1 MSKKTFSVF
10 GGTNREHLISALV
23 PVISNILALV
33 IGAIIIACLGKNPI
47 KGYAL
52 LFSGSVGS
60 KSRIAQTL
68 MSACP
73 LIFTSLCAAF
83 AYKCGV
89 FNLGGEGQFVMGAT
103 CAIMT
108 VLGFHLE
115 GIVAIVVALLVGI
128 LVGGIWGLLPGIMKI
143 TRGLNE
149 MITSIMLNYVAV
161 LFMSWVY
168 TGPFRGGDNPE
179 TLPIP
184 DSAQLPRIAKFHVGV
199 ILAILL
205 AFFLWYVI
213 FKTSFGFK
221 IRAVGINPI
230 ASRVNGFSVGKL
242 MVLSFIISG
251 AIAGLGGSVE
261 ILGKQYRLLAGF
273 GMGVGFDG
281 VAIALIAQL
290 NPIGSMVVALF
301 FGMLTTGATSMQVGI
316 MVPTAITEIIRA
328 LIIIFAV
335 SGIAMLKLPKIKAV
349 LLPAITGKM
358 TDEKSNDSK
367 KAEVEA

>member
-23 PVISNILALV
+23 PVISIILALV

-205 AFFLWYVI
+205 AFSFG
-213 FKTSFGFK
+213 TSFL
-221 IRAVGINPI
+221 RLRLAL
-230 ASRVNGFSVGKL
+230 RSV
-242 MVLSFIISG
+242 
-251 AIAGLGGSVE
+251 
-261 ILGKQYRLLAGF
+261 RL
-273 GMGVGFDG
+273 
-281 VAIALIAQL
+281 ALIPLHLA
-290 NPIGSMVVALF
+290 
-301 FGMLTTGATSMQVGI
+301 
-316 MVPTAITEIIRA
+316 
-328 LIIIFAV
+328 
-335 SGIAMLKLPKIKAV
+335 
-349 LLPAITGKM
+349 
-358 TDEKSNDSK
+358 
-367 KAEVEA
+367 